1 MYSALFR
8 YIVKADDQQ
17 LQQMKITVHE
27 NVQKYWREK
36 IAADSSVK
44 LDDVGDALLHALD
57 GLLCG
62 SSNSNY
68 RQLVPATPT
77 VHVNRTIAIAVFP
90 EMMYWVALNCRWN
103 AFVLENFGWIDSG
116 LRYCY
121 YKDPAAV
128 DKIKDSMCFHRDV
141 WPAMSEFQGNATY
154 DAVDHIKVVVKQL
167 TGLKKEQAGSL
178 MDSTAKAIKTSVIQ

>member
-44 LDDVGDALLHALD
+44 LDVGDALLHALD
-57 GLLCG
+57 ELLCG
-62 SSNSNY
+62 SSNY

-77 VHVNRTIAIAVFP
+77 VHVNRTIAVAVFP
-90 EMMYWVALNCRWN
+90 EMTYWVVLNCRWN
-103 AFVLENFGWIDSG
+103 AFVFENFGWFDSG
-116 LRYCY
+116 LLYCY
-121 YKDPAAV
+121 FKDPSVV
-128 DKIKDSMCFHRDV
+128 DKIKGSMCWSQRCLARNV
-141 WPAMSEFQGNATY
+141 
-154 DAVDHIKVVVKQL
+154 KVSRQRNL
-167 TGLKKEQAGSL
+167 RRR
-178 MDSTAKAIKTSVIQ
+178 